1 MLLFFKS
8 LNLFQQNSMIKKVLF
23 DGFSQKCVIGITYLF
38 LILAALL
45 SNRDSRIFVA
55 MQVAI
60 SLLGVILIGRLFYL
74 IFDPKRGET
83 NGAISASDNS
93 PAGSS
98 LRMAAY
104 FLLLIAILGPET
116 DGVWVLYVLGISLFV
131 TIFTLVAGRWKK
143 N

>member
-1 MLLFFKS
+1 
-8 LNLFQQNSMIKKVLF
+8 
-23 DGFSQKCVIGITYLF
+23 
-38 LILAALL
+38 
-45 SNRDSRIFVA
+45 

-60 SLLGVILIGRLFYL
+60 SLLGVILIVRLLYL

-83 NGAISASDNS
+83 DGAVGASDNS

-116 DGVWVLYVLGISLFV
+116 DGVWVLYVLLGISLFV
-131 TIFTLVAGRWKK
+131 TIFALIAGRWKK